1 MLILHVRLSGELDES
16 MPTEYAAAD
25 LCLKVAQLNDEGS
38 RDSQADEGEDAK
50 TPQMW
55 RDMHK
60 IVYVPYA
67 EAVINASVEP
77 EWHIDEEDEKFNK
90 KWSSV
95 LRQTDRYYNRNLTK
109 RDTNFT
115 ILSSMELKN
124 EDL

>member
-1 MLILHVRLSGELDES
+1 MYKR
-16 MPTEYAAAD
+16 
-25 LCLKVAQLNDEGS
+25 Q
-38 RDSQADEGEDAK
+38 
-50 TPQMW
+50 
-55 RDMHK
+55 
-60 IVYVPYA
+60 VPYA

>member
-1 MLILHVRLSGELDES
+1 MSRRVRESDTAPVRGVRPHEAALS
-16 MPTEYAAAD
+16 
-25 LCLKVAQLNDEGS
+25 VAQLFAVGS
-38 RDSQADEGEDAK
+38 LFAADEG
-50 TPQMW
+50 
-55 RDMHK
+55 
-60 IVYVPYA
+60 
-67 EAVINASVEP
+67 
-77 EWHIDEEDEKFNK
+77 IDEEDEKFNK